1 MLDFDRV
8 TELAALGIYLVVLIW
23 IGVKSSGKIRNTLD
37 YTVSGRDVAWIVVLA
52 TTAATMVG
60 GGASIGSVANVYN
73 YGIALALL
81 STAWYLQLIFT
92 GIWLAPRLRRLDL
105 LTVAQFFG
113 LRFGEAP
120 RRMAVVSC
128 MVFLIGALVAQM
140 VAMGKITETVLG
152 LDYRLAVLAGAS
164 IVIFYSTVGGIRA
177 VVKTDVLQF
186 VVLVIGIG
194 AASFFLLQRNG
205 GFTGI
210 MAVTG
215 DQPFQLTS
223 AEWPA
228 TRLITTFFVFFLG
241 EMLVPPYAVRCFI
254 ARNAQSAQ
262 WGVAGSG
269 LFLLCFMPICIFVL
283 GASANVDPKIK
294 QAIDEQRVEAG
305 LDEADSQMVFPT
317 LMRETFPAAFAG
329 ILIAALIAAV
339 MSSGD
344 SCLSC
349 ISTSVMEDIY
359 RSMIDPEASD
369 KKLLNVAR
377 IATVASGV
385 LAAALSCL
393 YSDIISILEFVYD
406 FWAPTMVI
414 PFLVGLFMYR
424 KRWSLAITLAMAAGF
439 IAVVVWRFLLGTP
452 WKFSPGLF
460 GFLVSLAVFIL
471 AIVLI
476 ELRQD
481 PANPVATEKE
491 IS

>member
-1 MLDFDRV
+1 
-8 TELAALGIYLVVLIW
+8 
-23 IGVKSSGKIRNTLD
+23 
-37 YTVSGRDVAWIVVLA
+37 
-52 TTAATMVG
+52 
-60 GGASIGSVANVYN
+60 
-73 YGIALALL
+73 
-81 STAWYLQLIFT
+81 
-92 GIWLAPRLRRLDL
+92 
-105 LTVAQFFG
+105 
-113 LRFGEAP
+113 
-120 RRMAVVSC
+120 
-128 MVFLIGALVAQM
+128 
-140 VAMGKITETVLG
+140 
-152 LDYRLAVLAGAS
+152 
-164 IVIFYSTVGGIRA
+164 
-177 VVKTDVLQF
+177 
-186 VVLVIGIG
+186 
-194 AASFFLLQRNG
+194 
-205 GFTGI
+205 

-439 IAVVVWRFLLGTP
+439 IAVVVWRFLLDTP

-491 IS
+491 LS